1 VRTIIA
7 WLCAFLLGWAGWWL
21 GAHVALWVALL
32 LSATAGA
39 FGLYLGYRWFDA
51 NLR

>member
-1 VRTIIA
+1 MRTIIA